1 MLNKLTT
8 FAEDNALDVYNV
20 NADGNCMFSAVA
32 DQLWIN
38 GNFCFLATVAIFDKE
53 WHSRIYL

>member
-20 NADGNCMFSAVA
+20 SADGNCMFSAVA

-38 GNFCFLATVAIFDKE
+38 GNFCFTTDSLRNQAVE
-53 WHSRIYL
+53 